1 MAHKQSWV
9 VRNINAVKGGK
20 VDIHVHDDFGR
31 IVRDNNGNPVKSQNA
46 TEGWVSQAMDIG
58 DGMINDMNDIEDDQK
73 GNNSAANG
81 AAGEANDVASDWL
94 DTACMNELEI
104 LAEFLEKGFAYAVDT
119 TDFVT
124 HTTHPYAPF
133 STGDYNE
140 LVDQINGFEQFFHYW
155 KRTRERAIDTLA
167 TCKATAKLNVSTDVF
182 DVDIPELEAVADGLL
197 VVSNG
202 AAEGKKNEGD

>member
-1 MAHKQSWV
+1 
-9 VRNINAVKGGK
+9 
-20 VDIHVHDDFGR
+20 
-31 IVRDNNGNPVKSQNA
+31 
-46 TEGWVSQAMDIG
+46 MDIG

-73 GNNSAANG
+73 QNNSAANG

-119 TDFVT
+119 TDFVQ

-140 LVDQINGFEQFFHYW
+140 LVDQINGFEQFFHAW

-167 TCKATAKLNVSTDVF
+167 
-182 DVDIPELEAVADGLL
+182 
-197 VVSNG
+197 
-202 AAEGKKNEGD
+202 